1 MTLLSDPSRS
11 ARSVTRAAH
20 AGAHHATVT
29 RARRA
34 GSGHRAGPSRR
45 RGLLRPARTPGF
57 SRSRVALLGTTVLA
71 VLAIGGPL
79 LFGLLDP
86 AVETEQVAPAPT
98 AVAAP
103 ARVPTPGPPVPAAA
117 PGPSPV
123 QAAVEAADATVT
135 RRGADVGIAVLDRS
149 TGALALNDEADD
161 AMNSASLS
169 KLLTAIDLLDRG
181 AAGRVEVTAADR
193 RLVRAALGPSDD
205 PAMNAL
211 WTRFGGQS
219 GITRVVER
227 LGLEDTAVP
236 ADPSQWGEVQLSA
249 RDMTTVFRHVLE
261 TMAPGDRDLL
271 LGAMSR
277 APATASDGFDQ
288 AFGLL
293 DPDGRGVA
301 AKQGWLCCLKSS
313 VDLHS
318 TGVLDPEGRY
328 VVAVL
333 SNQPFGYAAA
343 RAVVDDAVGALRD
356 VLV

>member
-1 MTLLSDPSRS
+1 MA
-11 ARSVTRAAH
+11 ARGRTERL
-20 AGAHHATVT
+20 
-29 RARRA
+29 
-34 GSGHRAGPSRR
+34 GHRAAPARR
-45 RGLLRPARTPGF
+45 RGLLRPSRTPGYA
-57 SRSRVALLGTTVLA
+57 RSRRALLGTTLLVVLA
-71 VLAIGGPL
+71 LGGPL
-79 LFGLLDP
+79 LVGLLDP
-86 AVETEQVAPAPT
+86 PVETEQVAPSPT
-98 AVAAP
+98 PVAAP
-103 ARVPTPGPPVPAAA
+103 SRAPDPVPVPAPA
-117 PGPSPV
+117 PQSSPV

-135 RRGADVGIAVLDRS
+135 RRGADVGIAVLDRT

-169 KLLTAIDLLDRG
+169 KLLTAVDLLDRG
-181 AAGRVEVTAADR
+181 AAGRVPVTAADR

-219 GITRVVER
+219 GITRVIER
-227 LGLEDTAVP
+227 LGLEDTEVP

-261 TMAPGDRDLL
+261 TMAPADRDLV
-271 LGAMSR
+271 LGAMSA

-293 DPDGRGVA
+293 APEQRGVA
-301 AKQGWLCCLKSS
+301 AKQGWLCCLQSS

-318 TGVLDPEGRY
+318 AGVLDPEGRF

-343 RAVVDDAVGALRD
+343 RAVLDDAVGALRE

>member
-11 ARSVTRAAH
+11 PRSVTRSAH
-20 AGAHHATVT
+20 RGAHHVGVT
-29 RARRA
+29 RARE
-34 GSGHRAGPSRR
+34 GHRAARSRR
-45 RGLLRPARTPGF
+45 RGLLRPARRPGYA
-57 SRSRVALLGTTVLA
+57 RSRRALLATTLLVVLVVGA
-71 VLAIGGPL
+71 PL
-79 LFGLLDP
+79 LVGLLDP
-86 AVETEQVAPAPT
+86 EVETEQVAPAPT
-98 AVAAP
+98 PVAAP
-103 ARVPTPGPPVPAAA
+103 VPAPTAAPPAAA
-117 PGPSPV
+117 PEPSPV

-181 AAGRVEVTAADR
+181 AAGRVEVSAQDR

-211 WTRFGGQS
+211 WTRFGGQA
-219 GITRVVER
+219 GITRVIER
-227 LGLEDTAVP
+227 LGLEDTEVP

-261 TMAPGDRDLL
+261 AMAPADRDLL
-271 LGAMSR
+271 LGAMAA

-293 DPDGRGVA
+293 DPAGRGVA
-301 AKQGWLCCLKSS
+301 AKQGWLCCLQSS

-318 TGVLDPEGRY
+318 AGVLDPEGRF

-343 RAVVDDAVGALRD
+343 RAVLDDAVGALRG
-356 VLV
+356 VLI

>member
-11 ARSVTRAAH
+11 TRSVTRVEH
-20 AGAHHATVT
+20 GPAHHRAVT
-29 RARRA
+29 RSGDGRAARRCA
-34 GSGHRAGPSRR
+34 PSRR
-45 RGLLRPARTPGF
+45 RGLLGPSRTPGF
-57 SRSRVALLGTTVLA
+57 ARSRRALLGVTLLVVLA
-71 VLAIGGPL
+71 LGGPL
-79 LFGLLDP
+79 LYGLRDP
-86 AVETEQVAPAPT
+86 AVETEQVAPSPT
-98 AVAAP
+98 PVAAP
-103 ARVPTPGPPVPAAA
+103 SSAPVPAPAPTAA

-135 RRGADVGIAVLDRS
+135 RRGADVGIAVLDRT
-149 TGALALNDEADD
+149 TGALALNDGADT

-181 AAGRVEVTAADR
+181 AAGTVAVSQQDR

-205 PAMNAL
+205 PSMNAL
-211 WTRFGGQS
+211 WSRFGGQS
-219 GITRVVER
+219 GITRVIER

-236 ADPSQWGEVQLSA
+236 DDPSQWGEVQLSA

-261 TMAPGDRDLL
+261 AMAPADRDLV
-271 LGAMSR
+271 LGAMSA

-293 DPDGRGVA
+293 APEQRGVA
-301 AKQGWLCCLKSS
+301 AKQGWLCCLQSS

-318 TGVLDPEGRY
+318 AGVLDPEGRF

-343 RAVVDDAVGALRD
+343 RAVLDDAVGALRD
-356 VLV
+356 ALV